1 MQIEKDSMNECP
13 KFQVPRLVW
22 KPRYFGLH
30 PKVCNFKQ
38 LDLLFQH
45 KTKTISSIILTNE
58 VVCIWLL
65 TGQSQ
70 PVIVIAIGNRG
81 TC

>member
-13 KFQVPRLVW
+13 KFQVPTLVW

-45 KTKTISSIILTNE
+45 FKHYTN
-58 VVCIWLL
+58 
-65 TGQSQ
+65 
-70 PVIVIAIGNRG
+70 
-81 TC
+81 